1 MAFGSIFFVFS
12 SLNYAQISLNHRQ
25 IRRSSLKRAVILV
38 VQRFMQI
45 VQKQNL
51 YSFLQIYSANP
62 EHLAFVLEA

>member
-25 IRRSSLKRAVILV
+25 IRRSSLKRAVLLV

-62 EHLAFVLEA
+62 ERLALVLEA